1 MNNMAR
7 TIYRKKKINGIEY
20 FHFRLRHENLRK
32 PKDIYAKTVKELE
45 AKIKNIKNDLDN
57 NIKDNRI
64 YFDKCYQDWLFNN
77 HFMKLKLSTK
87 NTYESLYRNHI
98 KNSMLSDIRI
108 KDLSVSDIQK
118 YYKNLIKKGVTPH
131 TVEQIHRLINPF
143 IRYLYDNNMILKD
156 FGRAIQL
163 PKEDEKTKLK
173 RMKKIHPFTKEE
185 QKKFTLIIKDNQYEA
200 LYLTALYSG
209 LRMGELLALTWD
221 DISFKKGYI
230 DVNKNIVEVAEVSEE
245 GRDKI
250 KIITQTPKTQ
260 GSIRKVVIPDL
271 LIEVLKNH
279 KEKQKNNIFRYT
291 TRYKENN
298 LVFSSRYGK
307 HINQAQLRKNF
318 RKVLESIKVYDKKFH
333 DLRHTYATRLFELGE
348 NPKTVQKLLGHSNIS
363 ITLDIY
369 TYVLGEVEV
378 QAISKLNNLF
388 NEFNGVE

>member
-1 MNNMAR
+1 MAR

-32 PKDIYAKTVKELE
+32 PKDIYARTVKELE
-45 AKIKNIKNDLDN
+45 TKIKNIKNDLDN

-163 PKEDEKTKLK
+163 PKEDEKTKLD
-173 RMKKIHPFTKEE
+173 RMKKIHPFTREE
-185 QKKFTLIIKDNQYEA
+185 QKQFISAIKSNQYEI

-221 DISFKKGYI
+221 DINFDECYI
-230 DVNKNIVEVAEVSEE
+230 DVNKNIVQVAEVSEE
-245 GRDKI
+245 GREKI
-250 KIITQTPKTQ
+250 KPVIQTPKTK
-260 GSIRKVVIPDL
+260 GSIRKVFAPKLLIDL
-271 LIEVLKNH
+271 LMEH
-279 KEKQKNNIFRYT
+279 REKQKDNIFRYT

-318 RKVLESIKVYDKKFH
+318 RKVMESINIYDKKFH

-369 TYVLGEVEV
+369 TYVLNDVES

>member
-1 MNNMAR
+1 MAR
-7 TIYRKKKINGIEY
+7 TIYKKKKINGIEY

-32 PKDIYAKTVKELE
+32 PKDIYARTVKELE
-45 AKIKNIKNDLDN
+45 AKIKKVKNDLDN

-98 KNSMLSDIRI
+98 KNSLLSDIRI

-118 YYKNLIKKGVTPH
+118 YYRNLIKKGVTPH

-173 RMKKIHPFTKEE
+173 RMKKIHPFTKDE
-185 QKKFTLIIKDNQYEA
+185 QKKFISAIKDNQYEA

-260 GSIRKVVIPDL
+260 GSIRRVIIPDL
-271 LIEVLKNH
+271 LVKVLEAH
-279 KEKQKNNIFRYT
+279 KEKQKDNIFIHT
-291 TRYKENN
+291 TRYKDNN
-298 LVFSSRYGK
+298 LVFCSRYGK

-318 RKVLESIKVYDKKFH
+318 RKVLESIDVHNKKFH

-369 TYVLGEVEV
+369 TYVLSDVES

-388 NEFNGVE
+388 NEFNGDK